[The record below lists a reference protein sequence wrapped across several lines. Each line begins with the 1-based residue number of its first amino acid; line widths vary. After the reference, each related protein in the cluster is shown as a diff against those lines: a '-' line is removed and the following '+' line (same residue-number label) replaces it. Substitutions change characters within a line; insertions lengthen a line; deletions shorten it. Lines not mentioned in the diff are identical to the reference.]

1 MQGNSGPVTK
11 QTTSLLFEIHK
22 DKVVVRTGLQAFVI
36 EREYRDRAYLSELSL
51 AILMDEVICL
61 DDVAYYTNR
70 SGGKLK
76 WTHSTVF

>member
-22 DKVVVRTGLQAFVI
+22 DKIVVRTSMQAFVI
-36 EREYRDRAYLSELSL
+36 EREYKDRACLSELSL

-70 SGGKLK
+70 SGGKLR
-76 WTHSTVF
+76 WIYSSAL